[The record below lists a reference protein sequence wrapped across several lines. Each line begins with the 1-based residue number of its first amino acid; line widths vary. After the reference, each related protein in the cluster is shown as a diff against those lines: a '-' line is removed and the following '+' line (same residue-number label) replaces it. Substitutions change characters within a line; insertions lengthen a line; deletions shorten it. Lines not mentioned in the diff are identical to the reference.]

1 MNTQNV
7 TQLFKVA
14 KSKVSEHSPA
24 ILTGIGIAG
33 MITTTILAVKATP
46 KALEK
51 IEDKKAE
58 LPPEQEELKPVEV
71 VKTCWKCYIPAVL
84 TGVFSITCLVSAN
97 SVNARRNAA
106 LAAACKISE
115 TALSEYREKVVETIG
130 EKKEQTVRD
139 AIAKDKV
146 EKNPV
151 SKSEVIIT
159 ERGNTLCYDVHSDRY
174 FKSDIDKI
182 RRAVNNLNYR
192 MTSGMEMTISLNEFY
207 DEIGLS
213 HTQVGDDL
221 GWVVHDG
228 LIDIGFSSQIADDD
242 TPCIVIEHL
251 IPPKYGYNKLY

>member
-7 TQLFKVA
+7 TRLLKIA
-14 KSKVSEHSPA
+14 KSKVSKHSPE

-33 MITTTILAVKATP
+33 MITTTVFAVKATP
-46 KALEK
+46 KALKK
-51 IEDKKAE
+51 IEERK
-58 LPPEQEELKPVEV
+58 EELNLENEGLKPAEI
-71 VKTCWKCYIPAVL
+71 VKTCWKCYAPAVA
-84 TGVFSITCLVSAN
+84 TGAFSIACLVGAN

-106 LAAACKISE
+106 LATAYKISE

-130 EKKEQTVRD
+130 EKKEQAVRD
-139 AIAKDKV
+139 AVAKDKV

-151 SKSEVIIT
+151 SKTEVIIT
-159 ERGNTLCYDVHSDRY
+159 EKGNTLCYDAHSDRY

-192 MTSGMEMTISLNEFY
+192 MTSGMEMYISLNEFY

-213 HTQVGDDL
+213 HTQIGDDL
-221 GWVVHDG
+221 GWVVNDG
-228 LIDIGFSSQIADDD
+228 LIDISFSSQIADND

-251 IPPKYGYNKLY
+251 KPPVYNYNKLY